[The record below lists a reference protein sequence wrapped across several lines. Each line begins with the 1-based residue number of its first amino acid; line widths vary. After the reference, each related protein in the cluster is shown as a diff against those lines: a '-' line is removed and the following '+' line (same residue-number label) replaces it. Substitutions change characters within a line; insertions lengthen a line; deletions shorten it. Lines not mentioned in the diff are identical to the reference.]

1 MCVNTPVGEVYTVR
15 YRTSRWRMQQISG
28 FQAPR
33 LEALPG
39 PTVMDTTHQVKRIE
53 QSSRHGDGTVDT
65 RAALLL
71 AFKGDGLGL
80 EVHALGN

>member
-1 MCVNTPVGEVYTVR
+1 
-15 YRTSRWRMQQISG
+15 
-28 FQAPR
+28 
-33 LEALPG
+33 
-39 PTVMDTTHQVKRIE
+39 MDTTHQVKRIE